1 MSVGNTQGTGS
12 KQAKEKSGMRTEFPK
27 SVRRA
32 ALARSGGYCE
42 GEGPL
47 YGLAEGKRCNAN
59 LVYGFHADHVNPDG
73 NGGQPTLENCA
84 AVCPLCHKF
93 KTKNDVARIAKMKRQ
108 RDRNQGIKRRKGPPM
123 MGSRDSLFKR
133 KMDGTVER
141 R

>member
-1 MSVGNTQGTGS
+1 MTRQ
-12 KQAKEKSGMRTEFPK
+12 EFPK
-27 SVRRA
+27 SVKRE
-32 ALARSGGYCE
+32 ALKRSDFLCEAR
-42 GEGPL
+42 GEL
-47 YGLAEGKRCNAN
+47 YGLAEGIRCGAPLTNG
-59 LVYGFHADHVNPDG
+59 VHFDHVNPDA

-84 AVCPLCHKF
+84 AICPLCHKF